1 MVPSG
6 QTFGA
11 GPVHFAAA
19 DRLRWVI
26 VSSSKST
33 RSSKVSE

>member
-11 GPVHFAAA
+11 GPMHFAASEC
-19 DRLRWVI
+19 LRWVI
-26 VSSSKST
+26 SSSSKST
-33 RSSKVSE
+33 ASSKVSE